1 MALLHKATVTP
12 SKLELV
18 RDWLPSQPW
27 FAGERGADLEL
38 VAAYR
43 FDDPEG
49 EVGVETLLVAAPDG
63 AVLQIPLTYRG
74 APLDGGD
81 DWLIGTMEHSV
92 LGSRWIYDALGDPVY
107 LATLTHA
114 VHTGGQQAEVFI
126 EIDGE
131 LVKREPTAV
140 VRGSGSDA
148 GGSTITVVRYPA
160 PGVASGGDVLT
171 GSWGDLSEP
180 VLLVAVGG

>member
-27 FAGERGADLEL
+27 FTGEKGADLEL

-43 FDDPEG
+43 FDDPDG
-49 EVGVETLLVAAPDG
+49 EVGVETLLVAGPDG
-63 AVLQIPLTYRG
+63 AVLQVPLTYRG
-74 APLDGGD
+74 APLAGSEA
-81 DWLIGTMEHSV
+81 WLIGTMQHSV

-107 LATLTHA
+107 VATLTHA
-114 VHTGGQQAEVFI
+114 VRTGGQQAEVFI

-131 LVKREPTAV
+131 MLQREPTAV
-140 VRGSGSDA
+140 VRGSGSAQD
-148 GGSTITVVRYPA
+148 GTRVEIVRYPA
-160 PGVASGGDVLT
+160 VGAVAGGPALT
-171 GSWGDLSEP
+171 GSWGDLPEP
-180 VLLVAVGG
+180 VLLVSVGA